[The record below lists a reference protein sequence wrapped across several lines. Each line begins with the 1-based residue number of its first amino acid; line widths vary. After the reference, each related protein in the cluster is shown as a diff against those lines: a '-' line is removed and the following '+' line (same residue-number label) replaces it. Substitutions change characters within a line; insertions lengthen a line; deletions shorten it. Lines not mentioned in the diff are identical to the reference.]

1 MKLRASLLLV
11 AAIASPA
18 CAHAAAAAPERGAT
32 IVLMPFENLAGSEQA
47 GRAAWEL
54 FAAAIEKKGWRVAER
69 QQLETILEEERARDF
84 DSLDAQVRAS
94 VIEGTA
100 GSAIVTGAVYTY
112 TEGREPVVAV
122 SARMVRADGTLAWG
136 DVAGLAAQDTER
148 VLGFGRD
155 ENAGVLLEK
164 LVRKMM
170 ERFPTP
176 SSETAPVRGRE
187 KPLLL
192 PGAIS
197 YRAPDVD
204 PMRPHKVCVLPF
216 QNLSD
221 ALPATRVVS
230 DVLAVRLAAASGFE
244 VVEPAD
250 LRRAALEAGVATFRD
265 VSNAALARLAPL
277 VGTTLFLKGTIYDY
291 AERAGNGGSDSQ
303 IQMEITL
310 VDVEQERVVWAA
322 QHVRSGN
329 DYMGLFMLGAV
340 SNAVSLTDRV
350 VAEMIEAGTR
360 PAPRGQAAVTAGGAR
375 RVPEKHSALRSGK
388 GEKQ

>member
-1 MKLRASLLLV
+1 MRLRASFLLL
-11 AAIASPA
+11 AALVVSASGL
-18 CAHAAAAAPERGAT
+18 AAATAPERGAT
-32 IVLMPFENLAGSEQA
+32 IVLMPFENLAGSEPA
-47 GRAAWEL
+47 ARAAWEL
-54 FAAAIEKKGWRVAER
+54 FAAEIEKKGWRVADR
-69 QQLETILEEERARDF
+69 QQLESILEEERARYY

-94 VIEGTA
+94 VVEGTA

-112 TEGREPVVAV
+112 NEGRNPVVAV

-136 DVAGLAAQDTER
+136 DVAGLAAEDTER
-148 VLGFGRD
+148 MLGFGRD
-155 ENAGVLLEK
+155 ESAAKLLER

-170 ERFPTP
+170 ARFPRP
-176 SSETAPVRGRE
+176 DAETAPIRGRA
-187 KPLLL
+187 KPLFL

-204 PMRPHKVCVLPF
+204 PTRPHKVCVLPF
-216 QNLSD
+216 ENLSD
-221 ALPATRVVS
+221 SLPAARVVA

-250 LRRAALEAGVATFRD
+250 LRRAALEAGVATFRN
-265 VSNAALARLAPL
+265 VQSSALARLAPL

-291 AERAGNGGSDSQ
+291 ADRAENGGIDSQ
-303 IQMEITL
+303 MQMEITL
-310 VDVEQERVVWAA
+310 IDVEQERVIWSA
-322 QHVRSGN
+322 QHVRSGD
-329 DYMGLFMLGAV
+329 DYMGLLLLGAV

-360 PAPRGQAAVTAGGAR
+360 PAPRGQAAVTARGGR
-375 RVPEKHSALRSGK
+375 RVPEKHSALRNGK